1 MILLQDT
8 SWGAGPRGSAAGNN
22 YPINESI
29 SAKRG
34 LGYGWIGLE
43 DGGGYGMDENVS
55 NDIACGI
62 CDRNC
67 NLSKHCLNTDAL
79 LNVKKNILSAG

>member
-55 NDIACGI
+55 NDIACLYAPLTFEHLVT
-62 CDRNC
+62 NA
-67 NLSKHCLNTDAL
+67 AL
-79 LNVKKNILSAG
+79 TLTWRGK